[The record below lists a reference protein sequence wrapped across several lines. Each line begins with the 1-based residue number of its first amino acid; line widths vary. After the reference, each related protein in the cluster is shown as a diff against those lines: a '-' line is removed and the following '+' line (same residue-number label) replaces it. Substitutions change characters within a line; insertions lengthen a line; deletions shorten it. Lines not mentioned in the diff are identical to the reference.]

1 MHSLDRQ
8 DPYPGMPASSS
19 SSSEYAFLSR
29 RHLPRGIGCH
39 TVAQTQP
46 PKLDPA
52 KKNTKIGPGKRTP
65 KLDTEPISK
74 RRLGSGIVKPL
85 FISSSHMV
93 QLSDH
98 QHDLNVCQQRTRGG
112 RPTFIG

>member
-1 MHSLDRQ
+1 MVCIPNSRH
-8 DPYPGMPASSS
+8 PHPGIPASSSS

-52 KKNTKIGPGKRTP
+52 KKTP
-65 KLDTEPISK
+65 KLDPAKE
-74 RRLGSGIVKPL
+74 
-85 FISSSHMV
+85 
-93 QLSDH
+93 H
-98 QHDLNVCQQRTRGG
+98 QNWTQNLYPRGD
-112 RPTFIG
+112 